1 MDNKKDYAIVE
12 WPEHKILHDIHSF
25 QGLTTLYKR
34 FIKDLST
41 IVVPI
46 IDCLR
51 KKTFTWTLAAS
62 KSFQEIKDKI
72 IHAPMLRLSNFFK
85 SFKVACDAFGIG
97 IRGRV
102 LNQEGHSIVYFS
114 KKLKVTLYTKF
125 YAAIQ
130 TLRHWRRYLLP
141 QEFALHSDHDALQFL
156 NLEKS

>member
-1 MDNKKDYAIVE
+1 M
-12 WPEHKILHDIHSF
+12 
-25 QGLTTLYKR
+25 YKR

-41 IVVPI
+41 IVAPI

-72 IHAPMLRLSNFFK
+72 THAPMLRVSKFSK

-114 KKLKVTLYTKF
+114 KKLKVTLCRKF
-125 YAAIQ
+125 YAIIQ

-141 QEFALHSDHDALQFL
+141 REFVLYFDNDALRFL
-156 NLEKS
+156 NLKKS